1 MFQQTRSE
9 TTSRTADP
17 LIRQDE
23 DKSIK
28 ERLHRLLIEMVDV
41 RAMLKLS
48 DRVVR
53 RELRSAID
61 TLFMSQPDLARH
73 REKERLAQELIDEMV
88 GFGPLESLLRD
99 ATISDILVNGPN
111 HVYVERYGKIEET
124 AVQFS
129 DDAQLLRIIQR
140 IAGRV
145 GRRIDESSPTVDA
158 RLPDG
163 SRFHAVI
170 SPIALD
176 GALVSIR
183 RFNSQSISPQEFV
196 SGGGM
201 SAEMMTFLQRAVE
214 TKLNMVIAGGT
225 GSGKTTLLNLLSGF
239 ISPRERIVTIEDAAE
254 LRLRQ
259 PHIARMETRCENSE
273 GKGLLSTRDLLRN
286 ALRMRPDRII
296 VGECRGEEVFDML
309 QAMNTGHDGSLTT
322 IHANSAEDAISRLE
336 MLLGL
341 AQDNLPMWYIR
352 KQIACSI
359 DIVVHVRRLSNGK
372 RKVTQIAHVVKEG
385 ESIATKPVFAY
396 RTEADGAGPEFEL
409 IEIPKDL
416 TRKMTRHRVPE

>member
-1 MFQQTRSE
+1 MFQQVQTE
-9 TTSRTADP
+9 VTSRGGTTP
-17 LIRQDE
+17 PPRLHE

-28 ERLHRLLIEMVDV
+28 EKLHRLLIEMVDV
-41 RAMLKLS
+41 RAMLKL
-48 DRVVR
+48 DEKVVC
-53 RELRSAID
+53 RELRTAID
-61 TLFMSQPDLARH
+61 KLFMSHPELARH
-73 REKERLAQELIDEMV
+73 REKDRLAQELVDEMV

-99 ATISDILVNGPN
+99 TTISDILVNGPK
-111 HVYVERYGKIEET
+111 HVYIERYGQIEET
-124 AVQFS
+124 TVQFS
-129 DDAQLLRIIQR
+129 DGDQLLRIIQR
-140 IAGRV
+140 IASRV

-176 GALVSIR
+176 GSLVSIR
-183 RFNSQSISPQEFV
+183 RFTSHAITPQQFV
-196 SGGGM
+196 DGGGM
-201 SAEMMTFLQRAVE
+201 SEEMMAFLQTAVQ
-214 TKLNMVIAGGT
+214 TRLNMVIAGGT

-239 ISPRERIVTIEDAAE
+239 ISPQERIVTIEDAAE

-273 GKGLLSTRDLLRN
+273 GKGRLSTRDLIRN

-341 AQDNLPMWYIR
+341 AQGNLPMWYIR

-359 DIVVHVRRLSNGK
+359 DLVVHVKRLSSGK
-372 RKVTQIAHVVKEG
+372 RKVTQIGHVVKEG
-385 ESIATKPVFAY
+385 DNVATKPIFSC
-396 RTEADGAGPEFEL
+396 RFNDDETKPSFERF
-409 IEIPKDL
+409 EIPVELKK
-416 TRKMTRHRVPE
+416 KMAHQQ

>member
-1 MFQQTRSE
+1 MFQQTHSDLLKVRPDE
-9 TTSRTADP
+9 KTSR
-17 LIRQDE
+17 QS
-23 DKSIK
+23 DKVIK
-28 ERLHRLLIEMVDV
+28 EKFHRWLIEMVDV
-41 RAMLKLS
+41 RAMLKL
-48 DRVVR
+48 DEAVVR
-53 RELRSAID
+53 RELRAAID
-61 TLFMSQPDLARH
+61 KLFLSHPELVRH
-73 REKERLAQELIDEMV
+73 GEKDRLAQELIDEMV

-99 ATISDILVNGPN
+99 NTITDILINGPE
-111 HVYVERYGKIEET
+111 HVFVERSGQLEET
-124 AVQFS
+124 RVRFS
-129 DDAQLLRIIQR
+129 DNDQLVRIVQR

-176 GALVSIR
+176 GALVSVR
-183 RFNSQSISPQEFV
+183 RFASHAITAQQFV
-196 SGGGM
+196 ASGGM
-201 SAEMMTFLQRAVE
+201 SEEMMAFLQAAIHAR
-214 TKLNMVIAGGT
+214 LNMVIAGGT
-225 GSGKTTLLNLLSGF
+225 GSGKTTLLNMLSGY

-259 PHIARMETRCENSE
+259 PHVARMETRCENLE
-273 GKGLLSTRDLLRN
+273 GKGLVSTRDLVRN

-322 IHANSAEDAISRLE
+322 IHANSAEDTISRLE

-352 KQIACSI
+352 QQIASSI
-359 DIVVHVRRLSNGK
+359 DLVVHVKRLANGK
-372 RKVTQIAHVVKEG
+372 RKVTQIGQVYKDGDAVRLKPMFVCRFPEG
-385 ESIATKPVFAY
+385 GGEPT
-396 RTEADGAGPEFEL
+396 FERR
-409 IEIPKDL
+409 EIPSDL
-416 TRKMTRHRVPE
+416 VSKMNSRC

>member
-1 MFQQTRSE
+1 MFQQTHSDLLKVRPESK
-9 TTSRTADP
+9 TSR
-17 LIRQDE
+17 QD
-23 DKSIK
+23 DKVIK
-28 ERLHRLLIEMVDV
+28 EKFHRWLIEMVDV
-41 RAMLKLS
+41 RAMLKL
-48 DRVVR
+48 DEAVVR
-53 RELRSAID
+53 RELRAAIEK
-61 TLFMSQPDLARH
+61 LFLSHADLVRH
-73 REKERLAQELIDEMV
+73 GEKDRLAQELIDEMV

-99 ATISDILVNGPN
+99 NTITDILINGPQ
-111 HVYVERYGKIEET
+111 HVYVERGGQLEET
-124 AVQFS
+124 SVQFS
-129 DDAQLLRIIQR
+129 DNEQLVRIVQR

-176 GALVSIR
+176 GALVSVR
-183 RFNSQSISPQEFV
+183 RFASHAITAQQFV
-196 SGGGM
+196 SSGGM
-201 SAEMMTFLQRAVE
+201 SEEMMAFLQAAIHAR
-214 TKLNMVIAGGT
+214 LNMVIAGGT
-225 GSGKTTLLNLLSGF
+225 GSGKTTLLNMLSSY

-259 PHIARMETRCENSE
+259 PHVARMETRCENLE
-273 GKGLLSTRDLLRN
+273 GKGLVSTRDLVRN

-322 IHANSAEDAISRLE
+322 IHANSAEDTVSRLE

-352 KQIACSI
+352 QQIASSI
-359 DIVVHVRRLSNGK
+359 DLVVHVKRLDNGK
-372 RKVTQIAHVVKEG
+372 RKLTQIGQVVRDGDAIKLKPMFVCRFSADGSE
-385 ESIATKPVFAY
+385 PVFE
-396 RTEADGAGPEFEL
+396 RR
-409 IEIPKDL
+409 EIPSDL
-416 TRKMTRHRVPE
+416 VGKMNSRC

>member
-1 MFQQTRSE
+1 MFQNVQAESPNRS
-9 TTSRTADP
+9 SDSHVKAN
-17 LIRQDE
+17 E
-23 DKSIK
+23 DKTIK

-41 RAMLKLS
+41 RAMLKL
-48 DRVVR
+48 DENIVR
-53 RELRSAID
+53 RELRTAIE
-61 TLFMSQPDLARH
+61 TLFMSHSDLVRH
-73 REKERLAQELIDEMV
+73 REKDRLAQELIDEMV

-99 ATISDILVNGPN
+99 TTVSDILVNGPKN
-111 HVYVERYGKIEET
+111 VYVERYGQMEET
-124 AVQFS
+124 PIQFN
-129 DDAQLLRIIQR
+129 DNDQLVRIIQR
-140 IAGRV
+140 IANRV
-145 GRRIDESSPTVDA
+145 GRRIDESSPAVDA

-183 RFNSQSISPQEFV
+183 RFTSHAITPEQFV
-196 SGGGM
+196 AGGGM
-201 SAEMMTFLQRAVE
+201 SEDMMSFLKAAVRAR
-214 TKLNMVIAGGT
+214 LNMVIAGGT
-225 GSGKTTLLNLLSGF
+225 GSGKTTLLNLLSSF

-273 GKGLLSTRDLLRN
+273 GKGLLSTRDLIRN

-309 QAMNTGHDGSLTT
+309 QAMNTGHNGSLTT
-322 IHANSAEDAISRLE
+322 LHANSAEDAISRLE

-341 AQDNLPMWYIR
+341 AQGNLPMWYIR

-359 DIVVHVRRLSNGK
+359 DLVVHVRRAGNG
-372 RKVTQIAHVVKEG
+372 RRTVTQIGQVVRDG
-385 ESIATKPVFAY
+385 EAVATKPLYVC
-396 RTEADGAGPEFEL
+396 RRSQDGSEPTFERA
-409 IEIPKDL
+409 EIPEDL
-416 TRKMTRHRVPE
+416 AGKMSLR